1 MLTALRSLEC
11 GTTESRVK
19 RGWLEMNSGALARRV
34 NVPHVVMPGR
44 STADVRRTSGGSR
57 IIAPILWFQPQ
68 RWRLC
73 SRGLTP
79 ARPSASFRKGSI
91 INLDSQVVCNRIEKQ
106 GYQPRYGVEHLSMEQ
121 VKAHSAAVLRSA
133 GLQKIQ
139 IQAER
144 YERSG
149 PRSPYGN
156 HCTRSKPSSLRD

>member
-1 MLTALRSLEC
+1 MVKERCVHSVLSPICSQPIMSQRNLRY
-11 GTTESRVK
+11 
-19 RGWLEMNSGALARRV
+19 
-34 NVPHVVMPGR
+34 
-44 STADVRRTSGGSR
+44 GGDPPTHPQR
-57 IIAPILWFQPQ
+57 FQPQ

-79 ARPSASFRKGSI
+79 ARPSASFREDSI

-133 GLQKIQ
+133 GLQKNQ